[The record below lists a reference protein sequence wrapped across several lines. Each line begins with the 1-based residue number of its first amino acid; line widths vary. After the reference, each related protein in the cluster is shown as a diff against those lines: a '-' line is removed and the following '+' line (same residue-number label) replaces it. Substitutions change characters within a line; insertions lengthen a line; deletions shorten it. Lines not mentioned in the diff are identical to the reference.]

1 MSFKPAA
8 YKLKNLIREKGT
20 IDPDPRNS
28 SEVIVV
34 KESQISNSYTLSVAV
49 GLSSNITGRY
59 FDVRGRVLDDTFNR
73 FNHSTLRIEKK
84 TDITKNKGEAYLCG
98 VFKSG
103 LFRQV
108 DEASWNQKFES
119 LSDLIEVLEHLG
131 ENPSDSI
138 FKSLTKP
145 Q

>member
-20 IDPDPRNS
+20 IDPDPANS

-98 VFKSG
+98 VFKPG
-103 LFRQV
+103 LIRQV